1 MGECHQNPRA
11 GRRLRQQYNLR
22 HRQERSALADE
33 VAKLYHYWDTR
44 RNDKGVRMSPV
55 GRVFLLGGGSNL
67 KGIADYIAERVQAP
81 AMRPNVWQNVCTF
94 NDYVPPI
101 DRRAS
106 LQYATAVGLSL
117 RNF

>member
-1 MGECHQNPRA
+1 
-11 GRRLRQQYNLR
+11 
-22 HRQERSALADE
+22 
-33 VAKLYHYWDTR
+33 
-44 RNDKGVRMSPV
+44 MSPV